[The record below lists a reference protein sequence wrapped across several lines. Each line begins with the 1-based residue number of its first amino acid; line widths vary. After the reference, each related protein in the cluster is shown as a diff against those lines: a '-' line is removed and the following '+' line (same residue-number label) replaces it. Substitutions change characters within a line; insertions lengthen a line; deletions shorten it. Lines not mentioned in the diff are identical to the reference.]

1 MDLIQEY
8 VKSKKW
14 KQPILAF
21 VDEKC
26 SIFDEEVI
34 SQQAKRERK
43 AIHKVGS
50 HARPNTLRNSKVW
63 LRCR

>member
-8 VKSKKW
+8 VKTKKW

-26 SIFDEEVI
+26 SIFDEEGT
-34 SQQAKRERK
+34 SQQAKSERK
-43 AIHKVGS
+43 AIHKVRCL
-50 HARPNTLRNSKVW
+50 AYTFRNFKASR
-63 LRCR
+63 RCR

>member
-14 KQPILAF
+14 KHPILAF

-34 SQQAKRERK
+34 SQQGKRERR

-50 HARPNTLRNSKVW
+50 LARR
-63 LRCR
+63 

>member
-8 VKSKKW
+8 VKTKKW

-26 SIFDEEVI
+26 SIFDEEGT
-34 SQQAKRERK
+34 SHQAKRERK
-43 AIHKVGS
+43 AIHKVGCLGY
-50 HARPNTLRNSKVW
+50 TFRNSKVW
-63 LRCR
+63 RRCR